1 MQDCGGRWRRV
12 VSCIMN
18 NAKAEPQAVPV
29 LPLGWLNDS
38 QSRKNRW
45 LAVHASGS
53 RACHIPSLSLSLG
66 LCSMRGSIEI
76 KLHRRDWFSCFS
88 IDSFAFSL
96 LSFSLFFYTT
106 DRWIKGIFFRKRIRK
121 RLKRWYLKKIDL
133 SIAVKY
139 IRSRN
144 CYGYRLYFNRV
155 GSDNWINGN
164 AFGRWCMHI
173 FINKRGWRF

>member
-1 MQDCGGRWRRV
+1 MQVHVCGQWQADYVYMQDCGGRWRRV

-88 IDSFAFSL
+88 IDSFVSSL
-96 LSFSLFFYTT
+96 LSFSLFFYRVPYTT

-121 RLKRWYLKKIDL
+121 RRDDIWRKSISRSLWNIFDLEIVMAID
-133 SIAVKY
+133 Y
-139 IRSRN
+139 I
-144 CYGYRLYFNRV
+144 LT
-155 GSDNWINGN
+155 
-164 AFGRWCMHI
+164 A
-173 FINKRGWRF
+173 